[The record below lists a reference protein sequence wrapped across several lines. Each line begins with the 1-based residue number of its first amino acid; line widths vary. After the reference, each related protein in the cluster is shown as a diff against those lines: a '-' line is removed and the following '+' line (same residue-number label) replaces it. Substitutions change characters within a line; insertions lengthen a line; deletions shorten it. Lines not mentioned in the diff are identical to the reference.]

1 MGMDNV
7 VIASDELVRDL
18 IIDYTMEPGV
28 RKLKELLFD
37 LYGAI
42 NMELLQNCN
51 VDCSL
56 PLVLTSEIVENK
68 YLMRYQ
74 KIKYHTIHKNPTIGL
89 INGLYATTRGTGG
102 VLPIEASFFP
112 STTFLEMKL
121 TGLQGDVMKESMNVA
136 KTLAWSLCSQEEK
149 DTLIKRLEETKTQ
162 GVHLNCRE
170 GSVSKDGPSAGAA
183 ETIAILSIFTNKRID
198 NTIAMTG
205 EIDLTGNISAIGGL
219 DHKIIGGIRAGVKTF
234 LYPLEN
240 HKDFVD
246 FTKKTKVPSDIS
258 FIEVSNIQEIISR
271 VFV

>member
-1 MGMDNV
+1 
-7 VIASDELVRDL
+7 
-18 IIDYTMEPGV
+18 
-28 RKLKELLFD
+28 
-37 LYGAI
+37 
-42 NMELLQNCN
+42 
-51 VDCSL
+51 
-56 PLVLTSEIVENK
+56 
-68 YLMRYQ
+68 
-74 KIKYHTIHKNPTIGL
+74 
-89 INGLYATTRGTGG
+89 
-102 VLPIEASFFP
+102 
-112 STTFLEMKL
+112 
-121 TGLQGDVMKESMNVA
+121 MKESMNVA

>member
-1 MGMDNV
+1 
-7 VIASDELVRDL
+7 
-18 IIDYTMEPGV
+18 
-28 RKLKELLFD
+28 
-37 LYGAI
+37 
-42 NMELLQNCN
+42 MELLQNCN

-56 PLVLTSEIVENK
+56 PLELTSEIVENK